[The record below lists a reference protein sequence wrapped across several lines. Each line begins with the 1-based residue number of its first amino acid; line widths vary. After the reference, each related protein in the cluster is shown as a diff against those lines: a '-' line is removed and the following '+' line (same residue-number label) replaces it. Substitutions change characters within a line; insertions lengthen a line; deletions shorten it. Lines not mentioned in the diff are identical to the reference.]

1 VVEDPAVSQP
11 ADARVGSL
19 FGPYRL
25 IRLLGSGGFGE
36 VYEAEDTTMHRI
48 VALKLLGSTFSQ
60 NPVFRERLFRE
71 ARTAGRLREPHVL
84 PIHRCGEIDGQ
95 VYIDMRLVRGIDL
108 ETVLQREGR
117 LEPARAVA
125 IVRQIAAALDAAHA
139 ETVIHRDVKPANI
152 LVAGDD
158 FASLVDFGLANA
170 AGDAR
175 LTKPGSAV
183 GTFDYVAPERLTN
196 TPVDHRCD
204 VYALGCVLYEFLT
217 GEPPYAQHRDLPA
230 LMNAQISAPIPLPSR
245 KRPELPPGFDEVIAR
260 GLAKNP
266 ADRYRSAGELATA
279 AERALGA
286 PRPPHPQAPQYAPT
300 TAPWQPQQPPAPTQA
315 PTLAP
320 SLPYRLPRRRKSRRR
335 TVITVAAVTL
345 VVAIAA
351 VLAVWAVPWPGS
363 APHPATST
371 PRPSS
376 TTPTTL
382 PFPALTEARG
392 VAVDAAGT
400 VYAAELGVQVPEGEI
415 LKLTPGQTTTTEL
428 PFGEIYA
435 FGVAV
440 DAAGNVYA
448 ADTHA
453 PGVWKLAPGARGPSL
468 MPLGHLG
475 NPVGVA
481 VGKDGSVY
489 VADQGSKQVLKLAA
503 GATSPTRLMPTI
515 ALSSPAAV
523 AVDNDGNLYIVDS
536 DERRVLKLPAGA
548 DTPTELPFAGLD
560 RPYGVAVDKDKN
572 VYVSDPNKH
581 RLLKLP
587 AGATTA
593 AEFHFPGLNYPF
605 GVAVDK
611 DGDIF
616 VVDCQRVDKC
626 ATGKVL
632 ELGTA
637 S

>member
-1 VVEDPAVSQP
+1 MVEDSAVSQP
-11 ADARVGSL
+11 ADARAGSL

-36 VYEAEDTTMHRI
+36 VYEAEDTTMHRT
-48 VALKLLGSTFSQ
+48 VALKLLGSSFSQ

-84 PIHRCGEIDGQ
+84 PIHGCGEIDGQ
-95 VYIDMRLVRGIDL
+95 VYIDMRLVRGVDL

-139 ETVIHRDVKPANI
+139 ERVIHRDVKPANI
-152 LVAGDD
+152 LVSGDD

-196 TPVDHRCD
+196 APVDHRCD
-204 VYALGCVLYEFLT
+204 VYALACVLYEFLT
-217 GEPPYAQHRDLPA
+217 GEPPYAQHRDLHE
-230 LMNAQISAPIPLPSR
+230 LMNAQIFAPIPLPSQ
-245 KRPELPPGFDEVIAR
+245 KRPGVPPGFDEVIAR

-266 ADRYRSAGELATA
+266 DARYRSAGELAAA

-286 PRPPHPQAPQYAPT
+286 SPPHQPQYAPT
-300 TAPWQPQQPPAPTQA
+300 TAPWQHPQYPPGPTQA

-320 SLPYRLPRRRKSRRR
+320 SLPYQLPSRPKSRRR
-335 TVITVAAVTL
+335 TLITVAAVTL
-345 VVAIAA
+345 VAA
-351 VLAVWAVPWPGS
+351 VAAALAIWVVPWPGS
-363 APHPATST
+363 APHPAMSK

-400 VYAAELGVQVPEGEI
+400 VYAAELGVQVPEGQV
-415 LKLTPGQTTTTEL
+415 LKLAPGQTTTTEL

-468 MPLGHLG
+468 VPFGHLG

-481 VGKDGSVY
+481 VGKDGSLY
-489 VADQGSKQVLKLAA
+489 VADQGSKQVLKLTA
-503 GATSPTRLMPTI
+503 GATSPIRLMPTT

-523 AVDNDGNLYIVDS
+523 AVDNDGTLYIVDS
-536 DERRVLKLPAGA
+536 DERRVLKLPAEA

-593 AEFHFPGLNYPF
+593 GDFHFPGLNYPF
-605 GVAVDK
+605 GVAVDN

-632 ELGTA
+632 ELGAA